1 MNFNNNKI
9 IINMNNLKKQF
20 NLLKSFRKII
30 NIIKKKRKIM
40 VFNTVNNYNNF

>member
-1 MNFNNNKI
+1 MNFNINKI

-40 VFNTVNNYNNF
+40 VFNTVNNYNNY